1 MAISNQQGSTG
12 SRANYGRLVSTFGPS
27 TTTVTDAPPFVANDV
42 FDKVA
47 LLATIALVSGVATA
61 IANPAP
67 GLMWVVLIAAAIFGF
82 LGIFRP
88 QQARIFAPIYSV
100 AIGSVL
106 GWVSRFYA
114 TGNGAVVP
122 LAIIGTTAIFFAV
135 LFAYRTGIVKV
146 NRRFFMVT
154 LISGFGLLAMMIG
167 VLLGLRIPFTSQNA
181 TYLIVFGALYLVV
194 AVMNLFVDFSYV
206 YQAQRAAVSK
216 DGEWFAALSIMFS
229 LVMVYLALLRLLSR
243 R

>member
-1 MAISNQQGSTG
+1 MTRVATRGPRRPSRRDGLRRAARARRRGPGRLCRGHQGGIVAINNQQGSAG

-67 GLMWVVLIAAAIFGF
+67 GLMWAVLIGAAICGF

-88 QQARIFAPIYSV
+88 RQARIFAPIYAV

-114 TGNGAVVP
+114 TGNGA
-122 LAIIGTTAIFFAV
+122 
-135 LFAYRTGIVKV
+135 
-146 NRRFFMVT
+146 
-154 LISGFGLLAMMIG
+154 
-167 VLLGLRIPFTSQNA
+167 
-181 TYLIVFGALYLVV
+181 
-194 AVMNLFVDFSYV
+194 
-206 YQAQRAAVSK
+206 
-216 DGEWFAALSIMFS
+216 
-229 LVMVYLALLRLLSR
+229 
-243 R
+243 